1 MKEAEERDFKA
12 EKNQNKCKNQMSN
25 FVFMSYGH
33 FPARNESKLHSCHL
47 KSEKN
52 QQGTDES

>member
-1 MKEAEERDFKA
+1 
-12 EKNQNKCKNQMSN
+12 MSN

-52 QQGTDES
+52 QQGTDESWFKKDFGSDQNLS